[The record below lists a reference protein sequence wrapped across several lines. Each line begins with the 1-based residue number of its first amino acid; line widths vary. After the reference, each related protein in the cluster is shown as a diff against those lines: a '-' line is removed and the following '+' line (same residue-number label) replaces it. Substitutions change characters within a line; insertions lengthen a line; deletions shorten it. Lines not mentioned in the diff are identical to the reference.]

1 MKISA
6 SIYSS
11 KNQDLPALIRDLD
24 DHSVDLL
31 HVDCNDDPAVF
42 DDIKKI
48 QQLTSIP
55 IDLHIITTTPERY
68 YPLLEECPVTYVT
81 FQYEPVSGPIEVPK
95 SITAK
100 LGLAIT
106 SDTDIDVFDA
116 YAEQFSFILFMATVP
131 GQSGGKFNKDNFRK
145 IRRFRNQ
152 YPDKHI
158 HVDGGVNAEV
168 SFILRNMAVY
178 SAVVGSYLFSEP
190 LGAALLKLK
199 THDTDSHFLVKDFM
213 REIDELPILYPKNAS
228 LREVLENIEEYKMAF
243 TILVDEAGKLKGLI
257 SNADVRRGMLQHIDD
272 LNKMSV
278 QELVNTSPI
287 VIHED
292 RTVMELLKFVKAQ
305 KTTIN
310 YLPVIDAQQ
319 KVTGAIS
326 FTNLIKG
333 EL

>member
-11 KNQDLPALIRDLD
+11 KNQALPDLIRDLD

-31 HVDCNDDPAVF
+31 HVDCNDDPGVF

-48 QQLTSIP
+48 RELTNLP
-55 IDLHIITTTPERY
+55 IDLHIITPNPEKY
-68 YPLLEECPVTYVT
+68 YPLLEECPVEYVT
-81 FQYEPVSGPIEVPK
+81 FQYEPLSEPIEVPK
-95 SITAK
+95 SISAK

-106 SDTDIDVFDA
+106 SDTDIEVFDA
-116 YAEQFSFILFMATVP
+116 YADRFSFILFMATVP
-131 GQSGGKFNKDNFRK
+131 GQSGGKFNKENFRK

-152 YPDKHI
+152 HPSIHI

-199 THDTDSHFLVKDFM
+199 THETDSHFLVKDFM
-213 REIDELPILYPKNAS
+213 REPDELPILQPHQHTLK
-228 LREVLENIEEYKMAF
+228 EVLETIERFKMAF
-243 TILVDEAGKLKGLI
+243 TLLVDEAGKLKGLI
-257 SNADVRRGMLQHIDD
+257 SNADVRRGMLSHIED
-272 LNKMSV
+272 LNKIEVS
-278 QELVNTSPI
+278 ELINTTPI
-287 VIHED
+287 VIDED
-292 RTVMELLKFVKAQ
+292 KTVMELLRFVKAQ
-305 KTTIN
+305 NVPIN
-310 YLPVIDAQQ
+310 YLPVVNADKQL
-319 KVTGAIS
+319 TGAIS